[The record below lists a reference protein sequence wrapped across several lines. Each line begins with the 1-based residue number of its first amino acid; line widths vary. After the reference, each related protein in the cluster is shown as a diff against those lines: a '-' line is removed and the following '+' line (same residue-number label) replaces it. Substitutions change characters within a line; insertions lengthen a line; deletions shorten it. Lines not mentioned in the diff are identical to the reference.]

1 MKWCLDFHK
10 KSSPKFLS
18 FKKEIDLASNP
29 QGRHSN
35 LETPTKNLEG
45 QPLRKKA
52 VSGVFDLK
60 KEALFAKS

>member
-10 KSSPKFLS
+10 KS
-18 FKKEIDLASNP
+18 SNP